1 MKLDTTDYTY
11 KAPYL
16 NNEETELTQ
25 ITVDEYYFDEL
36 VKIKKLA
43 KRYFNLYNFPMDKT
57 NEELMEMIEINK
69 KLKKLL

>member
-1 MKLDTTDYTY
+1 MDTTDYTY

>member
-1 MKLDTTDYTY
+1 MDTTDYTN